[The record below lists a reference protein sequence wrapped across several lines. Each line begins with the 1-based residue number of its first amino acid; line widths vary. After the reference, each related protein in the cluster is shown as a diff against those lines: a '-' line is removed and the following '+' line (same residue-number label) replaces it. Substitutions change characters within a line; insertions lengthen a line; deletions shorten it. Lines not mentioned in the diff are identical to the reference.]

1 MKKTHIMTQ
10 YRRRY
15 FKNSNMITY
24 FDEVLNE
31 ILILGKLT
39 KGNEKEEEN
48 IGKEYVI
55 SLYELIYDNINRE
68 PFLYLIND
76 YCDIGPIMNR
86 DNINYNHFHNPNL
99 IKFLFPNLNFEV
111 EDFDNNLIKKNSLN
125 LEIKHKIASKLFKEI
140 FLGLKYIHSHNIIH
154 RDIKIENL
162 LFDSKENKIKIID
175 FSISTILLSKN
186 NKIDEPGGSMHYQA
200 PELQNIET
208 NTNYNPFYAD
218 IWSVG
223 ICLYIFIF

>member
-1 MKKTHIMTQ
+1 
-10 YRRRY
+10 
-15 FKNSNMITY
+15 
-24 FDEVLNE
+24 
-31 ILILGKLT
+31 
-39 KGNEKEEEN
+39 
-48 IGKEYVI
+48 
-55 SLYELIYDNINRE
+55 
-68 PFLYLIND
+68 
-76 YCDIGPIMNR
+76 MNR

-223 ICLYIFIF
+223 ICLYIFIFEEFPFDSESELELGIKISEKNYKFPFEPENKDFEKLIDTILKKDLNSRITDINKLLNFDYFKDA

>member
-1 MKKTHIMTQ
+1 
-10 YRRRY
+10 
-15 FKNSNMITY
+15 
-24 FDEVLNE
+24 
-31 ILILGKLT
+31 
-39 KGNEKEEEN
+39 
-48 IGKEYVI
+48 
-55 SLYELIYDNINRE
+55 
-68 PFLYLIND
+68 
-76 YCDIGPIMNR
+76 MNR

-99 IKFLFPNLNFEV
+99 IKFLFPTLNFEV

-175 FSISTILLSKN
+175 FSISTILFSKN

-223 ICLYIFIF
+223 ICLYIFIFEEFPFDSDSELELQIKILENDIKLPFNPLNKFYENLLFQLLEKNPEKRLTDINKIIDSDYFKIS

>member
-1 MKKTHIMTQ
+1 
-10 YRRRY
+10 
-15 FKNSNMITY
+15 
-24 FDEVLNE
+24 
-31 ILILGKLT
+31 
-39 KGNEKEEEN
+39 
-48 IGKEYVI
+48 
-55 SLYELIYDNINRE
+55 
-68 PFLYLIND
+68 
-76 YCDIGPIMNR
+76 MNR

-223 ICLYIFIF
+223 ICLYIFIFEEFPFDSDSELELQIKILENDIKLPFNPLNKFYENLLFKLLEKNPEKRLTDINKIIDSEYFKIS

>member
-1 MKKTHIMTQ
+1 MK
-10 YRRRY
+10 R
-15 FKNSNMITY
+15 
-24 FDEVLNE
+24 DE
-31 ILILGKLT
+31 
-39 KGNEKEEEN
+39 
-48 IGKEYVI
+48 
-55 SLYELIYDNINRE
+55 
-68 PFLYLIND
+68 
-76 YCDIGPIMNR
+76 
-86 DNINYNHFHNPNL
+86 INYNHFHNPLL
-99 IKFLFPNLNFEV
+99 IKFLYPNLKFSL

-175 FSISTILLSKN
+175 FSISTILFSKN

-223 ICLYIFIF
+223 ICLYIFIFEEFPFDSDSELELQIKILENDIKLPFNPLNKFYENLLFQLLEKNPEKRLTDINKIIDSDYFKIS